1 MGKEETLEEI
11 YETIKAPDNHMRSK
25 LNDSLYDFYKENGD
39 DEGTD
44 RLFNDRNATFWDLL
58 TNIITDG
65 RDVYEFFDD
74 SIIREKLFTELAKRL
89 RVKYDVIY
97 DAWLRH

>member
-11 YETIKAPDNHMRSK
+11 YETIKAPDNHIRSK

-44 RLFNDRNATFWDLL
+44 RLFNDRNATF
-58 TNIITDG
+58 
-65 RDVYEFFDD
+65 
-74 SIIREKLFTELAKRL
+74 
-89 RVKYDVIY
+89 
-97 DAWLRH
+97 